1 MKVNGKFAAYTPMT
15 LLEYLQRNQYSPAH
29 VVVERNMEIITKERF
44 DEIALTENDEINIL
58 QFMGGG

>member
-1 MKVNGKFAAYTPMT
+1 MKVNGKEIVFAPVT
-15 LLEYLQRNQYSPAH
+15 LLEYLLQQQYDPAR

-44 DEIALTENDEINIL
+44 AEVMLAEEDDINIL